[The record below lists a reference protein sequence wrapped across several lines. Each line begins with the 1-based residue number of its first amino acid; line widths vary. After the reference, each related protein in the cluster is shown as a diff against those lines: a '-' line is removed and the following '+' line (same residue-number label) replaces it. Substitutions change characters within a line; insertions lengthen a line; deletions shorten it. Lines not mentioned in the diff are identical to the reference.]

1 MKVAVKQTVLEMGR
15 KKSETYNLKEAL
27 TVKKLFT
34 ITVMMFLALTF
45 VFSVVAVKEAK
56 AESLLF
62 PYYKNDAASGVY
74 SFVSLTDVYGDAT
87 LHYIWNY
94 DNLSTAAKEC
104 IHEDAN
110 GVSTAFD
117 LLQHTVASPSLSGID
132 LDALF
137 GDAST
142 PAYSIAPYATEG
154 FLIVESSP
162 SAEADFYGQMIVV
175 SASQGVLTAYK
186 GLNNPT
192 SLAAGDWDNA
202 AVSKSSFM
210 MSNYPASAVATSWF
224 VLVTGTGMD
233 NPLGWGGKVQLNNGF
248 TNVWDRDEHPR
259 SGSVPKDVTCSAVIT
274 RNDIMSAAQIAQ
286 SDNGGIWWETVT
298 PDATTT
304 ATGALMMKI
313 ESTSALGSAMTAI
326 SAENSFPNFPY

>member
-1 MKVAVKQTVLEMGR
+1 M
-15 KKSETYNLKEAL
+15 
-27 TVKKLFT
+27 KKLFT

-45 VFSVVAVKEAK
+45 VFSVVGVKDAK

-74 SFVSLTDVYGDAT
+74 SFVSLVDTWGDAT

-94 DNLSTAAKEC
+94 DDLSTPAKEC

-117 LLQHTVASPSLSGID
+117 LLQHTVADPSVSGID
-132 LDALF
+132 LDAIF

-142 PAYSIAPYATEG
+142 PAYSVVTYPTEG

-162 SAEADFYGQMIVV
+162 SAEGDFYGQMIVV
-175 SASQGVLTAYK
+175 SVSEGVLTAYK
-186 GLNNPT
+186 GLNNPA
-192 SLAAGDWDNA
+192 SVAAGDWSNISTSHA
-202 AVSKSSFM
+202 GFL
-210 MSNYPASAVATSWF
+210 MSNYPASAVDTSWF
-224 VLVTGTGMD
+224 VLVTGTVMD
-233 NPLGWGGKVQLNNGF
+233 NPLGWTGAVTLNNGF

-259 SGSVPKDVTCSAVIT
+259 SGSVPKKITCSAVIT
-274 RNDIMSAAQIAQ
+274 RSDIMSAAQVVQ
-286 SDNGGIWWETVT
+286 SDNGGLWWETVT
-298 PDATTT
+298 PDPLTT

-313 ESTSALGSAMTAI
+313 ESSSALGSPMTAI
-326 SAENSFPNFPY
+326 SSENAFPNNPY

>member
-1 MKVAVKQTVLEMGR
+1 M
-15 KKSETYNLKEAL
+15 
-27 TVKKLFT
+27 KKLFT

-56 AESLLF
+56 AEALLF
-62 PYYKNDAASGVY
+62 PYYKTDAASGIY
-74 SFVSLTDVYGDAT
+74 SFVSIVDTFGDAT

-94 DNLSTAAKEC
+94 DDLSTAAKEC

-110 GVSTAFD
+110 GVSTSFD
-117 LLQHTVASPSLSGID
+117 LLQHTVDSPALSGIN
-132 LDALF
+132 LDTIF

-142 PAYSIAPYATEG
+142 PAYSLVSPAEG

-162 SAEADFYGQMIVV
+162 SVEGDFYGQMIVV
-175 SASQGVLTAYK
+175 SASEGVLTAYK
-186 GLNNPT
+186 GLNNPASVAPGT
-192 SLAAGDWDNA
+192 WSDAT
-202 AVSKSSFM
+202 VSKTSFM
-210 MSNYPASAVATSWF
+210 MSNYPASAVDTSWF
-224 VLVTGTGMD
+224 VLVTGVGMD
-233 NPLGWGGKVQLNNGF
+233 NALGWAGKVTLNNGF

-259 SGSVPKDVTCSAVIT
+259 SGSVPKSVTCSAVIT
-274 RNDIMSAAQIAQ
+274 RNDIMSAAQVSQ

-298 PDATTT
+298 PDPIAPGG

-313 ESTSALGSAMTAI
+313 ESTSALGSPMTAI